1 MLERPFHLRTVTRLL
16 GRFPVV
22 GLLGARQVGKTTLAA
37 AIARNSKVD
46 VTRFDLEDPAAVARL
61 ADPMLALGGLR
72 GLVILDE
79 VQNRPE
85 LFPSLRVLADRR
97 PVRTRFLVLGSASP
111 PLLRQSS
118 ESLAGRIAYHLL
130 PGLGLAEVPDK
141 QWNRLW
147 LRGGYPRAFLVRS
160 EAACFEWLEQF
171 LRTFLERELPQ
182 FGISAGAQAMR
193 RFWSMLAHGHGQV
206 WNASEIGRS
215 MGLSDTTVR
224 SYLDKMTDAYVMR
237 QLQPWHE
244 NLGKRQVKAPK
255 IYVRD
260 TGLLHALLDIRT
272 GRQLEMHPKVGA
284 SWEGFVI
291 DQVIQA
297 LDAAPHECFFW
308 RTHAGAELDLLV
320 VRGARRIGVEVK
332 RTTAPA
338 LTPSMRSAMADLK
351 IDQLYVVHAG
361 EATFPLAKMVLAVA
375 FADVL
380 KVVGTLK

>member
-1 MLERPFHLRTVTRLL
+1 MSL
-16 GRFPVV
+16 
-22 GLLGARQVGKTTLAA
+22 
-37 AIARNSKVD
+37 
-46 VTRFDLEDPAAVARL
+46 RFDLEDPAAVARL

-111 PLLRQSS
+111 QLLRQSS

-147 LRGGYPRAFLVRS
+147 LRGGFPRAFLVRS
-160 EAACFEWLEQF
+160 EAECFEWLEQF

-193 RFWSMLAHGHGQV
+193 RFWSMLAHGHGQL

-224 SYLDKMTDAYVMR
+224 SYLDKMADAYVMR
-237 QLQPWHE
+237 ELQPWHE

-260 TGLLHALLDIRT
+260 TGLLHALLDIRS
-272 GRQLEMHPKVGA
+272 GRQLETHSKVGA
-284 SWEGFVI
+284 SWGGFRHRPGDPGVGCRAARVLFLAHPCRCGAGPAGGAWRAADWRRGEADDGTRDHAI
-291 DQVIQA
+291 DEIGDDGPETQPAVCRA
-297 LDAAPHECFFW
+297 RGGGNLPDGEKGTGG
-308 RTHAGAELDLLV
+308 R
-320 VRGARRIGVEVK
+320 VRGPFERGRGTEIG
-332 RTTAPA
+332 
-338 LTPSMRSAMADLK
+338 LLSAW
-351 IDQLYVVHAG
+351 H
-361 EATFPLAKMVLAVA
+361 
-375 FADVL
+375 
-380 KVVGTLK
+380 VGWTQCRGSG